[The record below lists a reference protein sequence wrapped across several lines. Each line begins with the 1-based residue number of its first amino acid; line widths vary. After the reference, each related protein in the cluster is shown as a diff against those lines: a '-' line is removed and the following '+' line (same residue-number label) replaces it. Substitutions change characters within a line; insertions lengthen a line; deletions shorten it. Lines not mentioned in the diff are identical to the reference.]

1 MYVENVPAV
10 WRNEDVLSDLP
21 TDFYALKAN
30 EKIPDNYKYPLA
42 TIQAAKNKTQTNTG
56 SLRKLFKLKVGA
68 KIMLADNIDIQDRVI
83 YGQTGNI

>member
-42 TIQAAKNKTQTNTG
+42 TIQAAKN
-56 SLRKLFKLKVGA
+56 
-68 KIMLADNIDIQDRVI
+68 
-83 YGQTGNI
+83 

>member
-1 MYVENVPAV
+1 MTSEFFTI
-10 WRNEDVLSDLP
+10 E
-21 TDFYALKAN
+21 AN
-30 EKIPDNYKYPLA
+30 DGIPVSCKYPLA

-68 KIMLADNIDIQDRVI
+68 KIMLTDNIDIQDRVI

>member
-1 MYVENVPAV
+1 MTSEFFTI
-10 WRNEDVLSDLP
+10 E
-21 TDFYALKAN
+21 AN
-30 EKIPDNYKYPLA
+30 DGIPVSCKYPLA

-56 SLRKLFKLKVGA
+56 SLRKLFKLNVGA